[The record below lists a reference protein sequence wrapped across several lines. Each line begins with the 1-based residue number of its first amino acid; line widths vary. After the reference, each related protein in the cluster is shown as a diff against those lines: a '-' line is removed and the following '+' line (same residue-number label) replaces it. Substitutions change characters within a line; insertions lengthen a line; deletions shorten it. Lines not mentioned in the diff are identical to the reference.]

1 MKKHYLKVLEALSN
15 YNVII
20 ATHCP
25 LDNWSERGYN
35 SNFIY
40 LSGHTH
46 HNIFHMSSDK
56 TVFADN
62 QVGYSSD
69 DYDLRYFLI
78 NGTYDSFINYSDGI
92 YKITYEQYIDFNIG
106 KNVRLKKK
114 NDGKQIVLLKKG
126 FAHMFV
132 YYNHSNKLMHY

>member
-1 MKKHYLKVLEALSN
+1 MLFLRLRKILLYKQKKVKKAYLKVLEALSN

-25 LDNWSERGYN
+25 LDNWSERDYN

-56 TVFADN
+56 TVFTQTIRLDIL
-62 QVGYSSD
+62 VM
-69 DYDLRYFLI
+69 
-78 NGTYDSFINYSDGI
+78 
-92 YKITYEQYIDFNIG
+92 ITI
-106 KNVRLKKK
+106 
-114 NDGKQIVLLKKG
+114 
-126 FAHMFV
+126 
-132 YYNHSNKLMHY
+132 